1 MINLV
6 KNVFHNIPGKHAKK
20 QLTTGIIRSESCQFY
35 VSAEKLL
42 DDFAVAFAE
51 CTGSVGFVS
60 VDVHSGSELGAYADN
75 NIAEDEASAVGVDL
89 DGYDF
94 LVSNACSF
102 SISGSEVDVTLCSD
116 NAFSDF
122 NFTCGTNEL
131 ARAGTCNV
139 TGFTNGSVYAEGT
152 CVGEG
157 DFNLSSGTCGAE
169 DDYIGNGLLG
179 TNNGNSFFAGELTG
193 LGQILLMGKGSA
205 FTEENLDVFFGE
217 MYVTGAGFN

>member
-1 MINLV
+1 MLPHCPHSPPQTKKINSP
-6 KNVFHNIPGKHAKK
+6 PGNGE
-20 QLTTGIIRSESCQFY
+20 LSVY
-35 VSAEKLL
+35 VSAGELL

-51 CTGSVGFVS
+51 CACSVGFVG
-60 VDVHSGSELGAYADN
+60 VDVHSSSKLGAYADN
-75 NIAEDEASAVGVDL
+75 NVAEDEASAVGVDL
-89 DGYDF
+89 NGNDL
-94 LVSNACSF
+94 LVSNAC
-102 SISGSEVDVTLCSD
+102 SGSEVDVTLCSD

-122 NFTCGTNEL
+122 NFTCGANEL

-157 DFNLSSGTCGAE
+157 DFNLSSRTGGTE

-179 TNNGNSFFAGELTG
+179 AYNGNSFFASELTG
-193 LGQILLMGKGSA
+193 LGQILLMGQGSA
-205 FTEENLDVFFGE
+205 FTEENLDVFFGK